1 MSLKY
6 NRLSEGT
13 IYEGKSGGGGALEK
27 IKRESTDHEVS
38 LEKREEN

>member
-13 IYEGKSGGGGALEK
+13 IYEGKSRGGALEK